1 MMGKYKNI
9 LVAVDGS
16 SHSERAFNEAIEVAK
31 YSGAKLNILA
41 VINDKELSTSAF
53 SFSKIYS
60 EEKEQVEKEL
70 LKKIHDASLKDLEKI
85 EPFIELGDPRRKIV
99 EFAKDQEIEMIFLG
113 ATGKGE
119 IQLTQIGS
127 TAAYVVNEAP
137 CSVTV
142 IR

>member
-1 MMGKYKNI
+1 M
-9 LVAVDGS
+9 
-16 SHSERAFNEAIEVAK
+16 
-31 YSGAKLNILA
+31 
-41 VINDKELSTSAF
+41 
-53 SFSKIYS
+53 
-60 EEKEQVEKEL
+60 
-70 LKKIHDASLKDLEKI
+70 KDLEKI
-85 EPFIELGDPRRKIV
+85 EPFIELGDPRSKIV